1 MSQTTANDPTV
12 PMQRL
17 ARAIRLLHFS
27 RISLGRISP
36 TAAPATRTEFYMQD
50 KPVTEAP
57 ALATQEDVT
66 EFACMVLAT
75 ANSVHLALKRLSTSS
90 AKDPDLGYSVLTE
103 EYAIRARAN
112 ILLNDSARH
121 TVENAGFN
129 QADLRNFM
137 VSTENRI
144 EKCAS
149 MAELLS
155 TSTDLITFA
164 SAVSSGNAGILRVLA
179 QAFGVVGTD

>member
-1 MSQTTANDPTV
+1 MHDQP
-12 PMQRL
+12 
-17 ARAIRLLHFS
+17 
-27 RISLGRISP
+27 G
-36 TAAPATRTEFYMQD
+36 TR
-50 KPVTEAP
+50 AP

-66 EFACMVLAT
+66 EFARMVLAT
-75 ANSVHLALKRLSTSS
+75 ANSVHVALKRLSASP

-121 TVENAGFN
+121 MVENAKFN

-137 VSTENRI
+137 VSTESRI

-155 TSTDLITFA
+155 ASTDLITFA
-164 SAVSSGNAGILRVLA
+164 SAVSSGNGRILSVLA
-179 QAFGVVGTD
+179 QALGVVRTD